1 MLMCEYEPIPRGQ
14 GVQGDQTIF
23 TMRHWTLGFKCW
35 EGALQYF
42 TQNVRLFD
50 DIQHVYQ
57 NVIFQCYLHSK
68 CDFVF

>member
-1 MLMCEYEPIPRGQ
+1 MCEYEPIPRGQ
-14 GVQGDQTIF
+14 GVQGGPNNLYHASLD
-23 TMRHWTLGFKCW
+23 LGFKCW